1 MFKKLATAAFA
12 LLLVA
17 PGLLLAAT
25 PVNINTANAAAI
37 AKALD
42 RIGQAKAQAI
52 VAYRETNGP
61 FKTVDDLG
69 HVKGIGKATIELNR
83 SAILL
88 ADDAGAAAAP
98 ATTAEAEAPA
108 KPAAHRARKKAA
120 AAAAASTAAAAE
132 TE

>member
-1 MFKKLATAAFA
+1 MFKKLAAAAFA

-25 PVNINTANAAAI
+25 PVNINTADATAI

-42 RIGQAKAQAI
+42 RIGQSKAQAI
-52 VAYRETNGP
+52 VTYREAHGP
-61 FKTVDDLG
+61 FKKVEDLG
-69 HVKGIGKATIELNR
+69 HVKGVGKATIELNR

-98 ATTAEAEAPA
+98 AAATAEAEVPA
-108 KPAAHRARKKAA
+108 KPAHKARKKAA
-120 AAAAASTAAAAE
+120 AAAESE
-132 TE
+132 